1 MKNPVRI
8 FLSKIAIFYFCNK
21 LVMKSTT
28 GEIKLLKNSRF
39 WNDSIPNLR
48 CWNRGWSCRLDYP
61 GKIKMCQFPVE
72 CIVLCW
78 NCKFYMCA
86 LAGSS
91 RLLGSQHVANNKR
104 MKIGPFSYQYW
115 VHVRRYIKTSE
126 FYKIVNTAFHSIC
139 FLQHCCINDF
149 LFWLEKEETF
159 LTCYFIELDS
169 I

>member
-1 MKNPVRI
+1 
-8 FLSKIAIFYFCNK
+8 
-21 LVMKSTT
+21 
-28 GEIKLLKNSRF
+28 
-39 WNDSIPNLR
+39 
-48 CWNRGWSCRLDYP
+48 
-61 GKIKMCQFPVE
+61 MCQFPVE

-159 LTCYFIELDS
+159 LSCYFIELDS
-169 I
+169 IWISMKIWSFWAQASFKGREVGREEEGIGKILLVSGQKVELRRLTKLEDWTCTHIE